1 MKKIFLILFS
11 LAVFLFS
18 QSVDEIL
25 NNLSLELSN
34 LPEISQEDSS
44 ILAFEPQLLEDQFEN
59 LQVSD
64 DFGSDYYS
72 LFPLE
77 LDTSIIDEEI
87 FNIKWDVTLDDIHFQ
102 LQNSDIVRI
111 GEKNY
116 LYMIG
121 KDSLLMAFDFS
132 DNKFRKL
139 SLSFIFPGLE
149 SVPEDT
155 FHTHLQ
161 AWFIDRL
168 GLPDK
173 LLMRD
178 FNPNYSRV
186 KGVPGEKKTWILKN
200 SVVVNLFRFY
210 NKNNSVMIEFKYS
223 PQVDKYTIKNKMDK
237 FFR

>member
-44 ILAFEPQLLEDQFEN
+44 MLAFEPQLLEDQFEN

-155 FHTHLQ
+155 FYTQLQ